1 MLLQIITITN
11 FEPEERVILKNII
24 ETLGAKYTG
33 YMTAHNSVI
42 ICKKWVDIWNIIFP
56 FLC

>member
-42 ICKKWVDIWNIIFP
+42 ICKK
-56 FLC
+56 